1 MAFNALSLSLS
12 LSFRLLQVA
21 KTCNTLLM
29 QKRKITVQFGSTEVA
44 HPRGA
49 FAHMQAFITGTPVT
63 IQSLEEQK
71 LNLITCEQYYKLK
84 LTIDLRKFVFEYCL
98 SGLFMFI
105 LNNGRRKEDR
115 IERKRAWFLCS
126 ELGRNKWRQKWGL
139 PSGHQ
144 DNQCLQSEGID
155 KEK

>member
-1 MAFNALSLSLS
+1 MMAFNALSLSLSLS

-44 HPRGA
+44 RPRST
-49 FAHMQAFITGTPVT
+49 FAHMQAFITGSPVT
-63 IQSLEEQK
+63 IQTLKEHK

-105 LNNGRRKEDR
+105 LNNGQKKRRQDRKER
-115 IERKRAWFLCS
+115 SLVS
-126 ELGRNKWRQKWGL
+126 LL
-139 PSGHQ
+139 
-144 DNQCLQSEGID
+144 
-155 KEK
+155 